1 MLKAVLD
8 KIIHRPQTAVMLV
21 IGFAFAFMGT
31 VLIFQSGGYDRFSN
45 IETITESSSEQLSEF
60 VFDTDSKDIIPGDIF
75 DRNGIK
81 LCDFSNYAISH
92 QGGYIDNEIYSPLLN
107 TMKNRK
113 ELCEGLIGKYYDV
126 LRDNSGD
133 NLRGKDIFLTI
144 DHRLQ
149 KEVFN
154 IYKKERGTDKKGSAI
169 VLDAENGEMLACVD
183 FPTFR
188 ADDFQSQTEH
198 LFYSHNDMIWPGST
212 FKLMTSVMILEEDNG
227 ENKLFSDKAPFSI
240 GGYNIGNWYTKEQ
253 EYNDNCRF
261 NYLVALGRSS
271 NVFFANAITQTKDAR
286 SKMTDIVHRIGIGK
300 DLYFDFGYMK
310 SLWELDDMPES
321 YTYDDKQYH
330 FAATGFGQGY
340 VQMSATHNAMIAAA
354 VINGGKVT
362 EPHMIK
368 SIKDCYG
375 KEENL
380 DDISRFYGIKGL
392 SANHEVYE
400 LTSPEVA
407 DKLYAAML
415 NNNSNDSYFINNIA
429 RPWIGVK
436 TGTAEVGNNG
446 EEKALWVV
454 SNADING
461 HKYAVVLVQY
471 PFAGEAN
478 STDMMIPLNQIY
490 DAIEGT
496 IAAEPVKESNSDNG
510 IFELSEIAEREIIEY
525 AE

>member
-1 MLKAVLD
+1 MN
-8 KIIHRPQTAVMLV
+8 KIIHSPQTAVMLV
-21 IGFAFAFMGT
+21 IGFAFAFMCT
-31 VLIFQSGGYDRFSN
+31 ALIFRSGGYDRFSN
-45 IETITESSSEQLSEF
+45 TEAIVEHSLEQSSKF
-60 VFDTDSKDIIPGDIF
+60 TFDTDSKDIVPGDIF

-81 LCDFSNYAISH
+81 LCDFSNYTMIH
-92 QGGYIDNEIYSPLLN
+92 NGVYIDNEIYSPLLN
-107 TMKNRK
+107 TMKNSK

-126 LRDNSGD
+126 LRDNSGN

-183 FPTFR
+183 FPTFN
-188 ADDFQSQTEH
+188 ANDFQSQSEH
-198 LFYSHNDMIWPGST
+198 LFYSHNDMIWQGST

-240 GGYNIGNWYTKEQ
+240 GGHNIGNWYTKGQ
-253 EYNDNCRF
+253 EYDDNCRF

-271 NVFFANAITQTKDAR
+271 NVFFANAITQTKDSK
-286 SKMTDIVHRIGIGK
+286 SKMTDIVHRVGIGK
-300 DLYFDFGYMK
+300 ELYFDFGYIE
-310 SLWELDDMPES
+310 SLWELDNMPEN

-354 VINGGKVT
+354 IINGGKVT
-362 EPHMIK
+362 EPHMVK

-380 DDISRFYGIKGL
+380 DDISSLYGIKGL
-392 SANHEVYE
+392 ASDHEVYE

-415 NNNSNDSYFINNIA
+415 NNNSNNSYFVNNVA

-436 TGTAEVGNNG
+436 TGTAEVGRNG

-471 PFAGEAN
+471 PFEGDAN
-478 STDMMIPLNQIY
+478 STDMIVPLNQIY

-496 IAAEPVKESNSDNG
+496 VAAELKEDGNSDG
-510 IFELSEIAEREIIEY
+510 GSFDISEIAKREIIEY